1 MLRPY
6 FNAAT
11 PAGGAMLTELRVRD
25 LAVIADVTL
34 PFQPGLN
41 VLTGE
46 TGAGKSMVVDAL
58 ALLLGER
65 ASADVVRPGAEK
77 TVVEGAFEFTS
88 AIHRHLLP
96 PFAALGIELEDGRL
110 ILKREVHREGK
121 SRAWVNGSPT
131 TVGVLAQVG
140 ALLVDLH
147 GQHETQSLLRPD
159 AQRDMLD
166 AYADAAV
173 ERVAVRD
180 AYARLKEL
188 EQREADLTSKQ
199 DEVRRKADYLRHVLQ
214 EIERAK
220 PKVGE
225 DEALDVEAKRLAHAE
240 ELGRLARELEEAVD
254 ASGLSKAHRILGSL
268 LRVDPSLAKWQE
280 LLDAAVASAT
290 ELAEAARSYA
300 SEIEAD
306 PERLTAVEQRRD
318 LLFRLQPKNSPTIPD
333 VLAARARRA
342 PERFPAGEPRRDL
355 LFRLQQKHGPTIPD
369 VLAARDSAARELELL
384 DTADL
389 DLPNI
394 AAEREAAAGEFLRAT
409 EALTGKRVTG
419 AKKLARAINKVLPAL
434 GMEGG
439 RFEASLVRRMPH
451 AAHGAED
458 VAFLVK
464 LNEGMESRPL
474 ARVASGG
481 ELSRLMLALK
491 VVLASHAVVPTLVF
505 DEVDQGIGGEVGGR
519 VGEALMAVSR
529 EGRQALVITH
539 LPQIAVYADQ
549 QLLVRKAKKSGIA
562 TSDVEVVA
570 GESRIKEIARMLGD
584 ADMATARR
592 HATGL
597 LRTASA
603 LPPSP
608 AEAPTPPAPARPK
621 RGGFAGRTTSLRRR
635 PRRGSS
641 PPRAAAAALR

>member
-1 MLRPY
+1 
-6 FNAAT
+6 
-11 PAGGAMLTELRVRD
+11 MLTELRVRD

-65 ASADVVRPGAEK
+65 ASADIVRPGAEK
-77 TVVEGAFEFTS
+77 TIVEGAFEFAS
-88 AIHRHLLP
+88 AVHRHLLP

-110 ILKREVHREGK
+110 VLKREVLREGK

-131 TVGVLAQVG
+131 TIGVLAEIG

-166 AYADAAV
+166 AYADADV

-180 AYARLKEL
+180 AHVRLKDL
-188 EQREADLTSKQ
+188 TQRETELTERQ
-199 DEVRRKADYLRHVLQ
+199 EDVRKKADYLRHVLQ

-225 DEALDVEAKRLAHAE
+225 DDALEIEAKRLAHAE
-240 ELGRLARELEEAVD
+240 ELGRLAGELESVLD
-254 ASGLSKAHRILGSL
+254 AAALSKAHKILASL
-268 LRVDPSLAKWQE
+268 TKLDPSTARWQE
-280 LLDAAVASAT
+280 LLDAAVTNAA
-290 ELAEAARSYA
+290 ELAQAAREYA

-318 LLFRLQPKNSPTIPD
+318 LLFRLQ
-333 VLAARARRA
+333 
-342 PERFPAGEPRRDL
+342 
-355 LFRLQQKHGPTIPD
+355 QKHGPTIAD

-389 DLPNI
+389 DLRNI
-394 AAEREAAAGEFLRAT
+394 ATDRAKAAEEFIRAT
-409 EALTGKRVTG
+409 VALTAKRIAG
-419 AKKLARAINKVLPAL
+419 AKKLARAVNKILPSL
-434 GMEGG
+434 GMPGG
-439 RFEASLVRRMPH
+439 KFAVSHTPLPTPH
-451 AAHGAED
+451 AFGAESITFD
-458 VAFLVK
+458 VQ
-464 LNEGMESRPL
+464 LNEGMDSRPL

-491 VVLASHAVVPTLVF
+491 VVLASHDVVPTLVF
-505 DEVDQGIGGEVGGR
+505 DEVDQGIGGEVGARIGA
-519 VGEALMAVSR
+519 ALQDVSR
-529 EGRQALVITH
+529 EGRQAVVITH
-539 LPQIAVYADQ
+539 LPQIAAYADQ
-549 QLLVRKAKKSGIA
+549 QLVVAKGQKGGVA
-562 TSDVEVVA
+562 TSDVQVVHDDA
-570 GESRIKEIARMLGD
+570 RVKEIARMLGD

-592 HATGL
+592 HAVEL
-597 LRTASA
+597 LRTASEKSA
-603 LPPSP
+603 SPPETPSP
-608 AEAPTPPAPARPK
+608 SAPT
-621 RGGFAGRTTSLRRR
+621 R
-635 PRRGSS
+635 PR
-641 PPRAAAAALR
+641 P

>member
-1 MLRPY
+1 
-6 FNAAT
+6 
-11 PAGGAMLTELRVRD
+11 MLTELRVRD

-46 TGAGKSMVVDAL
+46 RGAGSAMVGDAR

-65 ASADVVRPGAEK
+65 ASADVVRPGADK
-77 TVVEGAFEFTS
+77 TIVEGAFEFAS
-88 AIHRHLLP
+88 AVHRHLLP
-96 PFAALGIELEDGRL
+96 PFAALGVELEDGRL

-131 TVGVLAQVG
+131 TVGGLAQVG

-166 AYADAAV
+166 AYADADV

-188 EQREADLTSKQ
+188 EQREAELTSKQ

-240 ELGRLARELEEAVD
+240 ELGRLARELEDAVD
-254 ASGLSKAHRILGSL
+254 SSGLSKAHRILASL

-280 LLDAAVASAT
+280 LLDAAVASAA
-290 ELAEAARSYA
+290 ELAQAARSYA

-306 PERLTAVEQRRD
+306 PERLTAVEQ
-318 LLFRLQPKNSPTIPD
+318 
-333 VLAARARRA
+333 
-342 PERFPAGEPRRDL
+342 RRDL

-389 DLPNI
+389 DLRNI
-394 AAEREAAAGEFLRAT
+394 AAEREQAAAELERAT
-409 EALTGKRVTG
+409 DALTVKRTAG
-419 AKKLARAINKVLPAL
+419 AKKLGRAVNKHLPAL

-439 RFEASLVRRMPH
+439 RFHVELSGARRT
-451 AAHGAED
+451 AHGAED

-592 HATGL
+592 HATEL

-603 LPPSP
+603 RPASP
-608 AEAPTPPAPARPK
+608 AETPTPPAPARPK
-621 RGGFAGRTTSLRRR
+621 R
-635 PRRGSS
+635 
-641 PPRAAAAALR
+641 